1 MARLIP
7 PRTPASRRLRP
18 SLGPQRGAVQSLNW
32 PNPWSTQWLVPWFKL
47 GPAGQALATII
58 AALIFSGLVFSGLLV
73 FRSSD
78 QDDLL
83 AQGQRDLAEGR
94 VARSVQTLQQLVR
107 QNPGSFEGQL
117 ALGKAYL
124 TLGDVD
130 AARETFNKAFRL
142 KPAASHGHSNES
154 LHSDVALAL
163 AQSQL
168 QLTEGAFQEAADPIQ
183 ELLATYSKQLAT
195 ADRIAIQ
202 STLTDIH
209 QAWGDSLLAPNMSS
223 TSEQDASTPALKLSN
238 LKEAIA
244 HYQQALQTVQT
255 YAREKALKQKLL
267 ALLEQWLEGAP
278 TEGTT
283 TNAQDTPYKTRT
295 RKATVNQSPQEAIAI
310 LEPLVRWLPEP
321 DLLIRLGDLYLL
333 EAEALSTS
341 FPSAARGFSKNAVSD
356 AANTPYDTAI
366 AWYRQAYQAAPHG
379 VGVKLA
385 HVLALRGKIYL
396 KANQD
401 ALAAADF
408 KESDML
414 LGRSAGDE
422 SLATP
427 SLLYPIS
434 IKTLS
439 VAPNVN
445 KEAHTLQPS
454 ATVTLISE
462 AHRPLQ
468 HLMAR
473 VQILSG
479 SKVLGEWTNI
489 VATPKKPLGTEGLPL
504 GRRTWSVKLKEPV
517 SLDLLTSGGSLRVT
531 TSISYDM
538 PEEGKKPSWELK
550 RVQEIRIQPKKVLPP
565 TTSATSTPPLPNT
578 PAMPS
583 TTTAVPASTP
593 NKPGL

>member
-1 MARLIP
+1 
-7 PRTPASRRLRP
+7 
-18 SLGPQRGAVQSLNW
+18 
-32 PNPWSTQWLVPWFKL
+32 L

-107 QNPGSFEGQL
+107 QNPASFEGQL

-130 AARETFNKAFRL
+130 AARETFNKALRL
-142 KPAASHGHSNES
+142 KPTAGHGHSKES
-154 LHSDVALAL
+154 LHSNVALAL

-168 QLTEGAFQEAADPIQ
+168 QLTEGAFQEAAEPIQ
-183 ELLATYSKQLAT
+183 QLLTTYSKQLAT
-195 ADRIAIQ
+195 EDRVAIQ

-209 QAWGDSLLAPNMSS
+209 QAWGDSLLAPHTASS
-223 TSEQDASTPALKLSN
+223 SEEPANTSALKLSN

-278 TEGTT
+278 TEGNT
-283 TNAQDTPYKTRT
+283 TNAQDAPYKTRT
-295 RKATVNQSPQEAIAI
+295 RKTTVNQSSQEAIAI

-321 DLLIRLGDLYLL
+321 DLMIRLGDLYLL
-333 EAEALSTS
+333 EAEALSPTFTAETRGTRKNETS
-341 FPSAARGFSKNAVSD
+341 GAT
-356 AANTPYDTAI
+356 TPYDTAI

-385 HVLALRGKIYL
+385 HVLTLRGKMHL
-396 KANQD
+396 KANHE

-408 KESDML
+408 KESDLL

-427 SLLYPIS
+427 SLLYPVS

-445 KEAHTLQPS
+445 RDAHTLQPS
-454 ATVTLISE
+454 ATVTLVSE

-489 VATPKKPLGTEGLPL
+489 VATPKKPLETDGLPL
-504 GRRTWSVKLKEPV
+504 GRRTWSVKLREPV

-531 TSISYDM
+531 TSISYDI
-538 PEEGKKPSWELK
+538 PEEGTKPSWELK
-550 RVQEIRIQPKKVLPP
+550 RVQEIRIQPKKVAAP
-565 TTSATSTPPLPNT
+565 TTVTTPTPPLPNT
-578 PAMPS
+578 SAMPS
-583 TTTAVPASTP
+583 TTTAVPTSKP
-593 NKPGL
+593 NL

>member
-1 MARLIP
+1 VW
-7 PRTPASRRLRP
+7 PRGWT
-18 SLGPQRGAVQSLNW
+18 GAW
-32 PNPWSTQWLVPWFKL
+32 PRSGQLLEPWFQL
-47 GPAGQALATII
+47 GPAGQALATVI
-58 AALIFSGLVFSGLLV
+58 AALVFSGLIFSGLLV

-78 QDDLL
+78 QEDLL

-107 QNPGSFEGQL
+107 QNPHNFEGQL

-130 AARETFNKAFRL
+130 AARESFNKAFQL
-142 KPAASHGHSNES
+142 KPRGITTVES
-154 LHSDVALAL
+154 LHREVALAL

-168 QLTEGAFQEAADPIQ
+168 QLTEELFSEAAEPLQ
-183 ELLATYSKQLAT
+183 QLLAHYGKRLTST
-195 ADRIAIQ
+195 DRSAIQ

-209 QAWGDSLLAPNMSS
+209 QAWGDSLLKPSRSALVDEVTNAPS
-223 TSEQDASTPALKLSN
+223 LKVSN
-238 LKEAIA
+238 LKDAIA

-255 YAREKALKQKLL
+255 YSREKALKQKLL

-278 TEGTT
+278 TESSITSS
-283 TNAQDTPYKTRT
+283 ATPPQESSKKRHT
-295 RKATVNQSPQEAIAI
+295 KNTVNQSPEEAIAL

-321 DLLIRLGDLYLL
+321 DLMIRLGDLYLL
-333 EAEALSTS
+333 QAETQGTSSTNGLQGATN
-341 FPSAARGFSKNAVSD
+341 AA
-356 AANTPYDTAI
+356 TTTYDTAI

-385 HVLALRGKIYL
+385 HVLTLRGKLHL
-396 KANQD
+396 KANHE
-401 ALAAADF
+401 ALANADF
-408 KESDML
+408 KESDLL

-427 SLLYPIS
+427 SLLYPV
-434 IKTLS
+434 S
-439 VAPNVN
+439 VKSLHVTPNVN
-445 KEAHTLQPS
+445 RDTHTLQPS
-454 ATVTLISE
+454 ATVTLVSE

-489 VATPKKPLGTEGLPL
+489 VATPKKPLEVDGLPL
-504 GRRTWSVKLKEPV
+504 SRRTWTVKLKEPV

-538 PEEGKKPSWELK
+538 PEEGTKPSWELK
-550 RVQEIRIQPKKVLPP
+550 RVQEIRIQPKKIVAP
-565 TTSATSTPPLPNT
+565 TSAATATPPLPNT

-583 TTTAVPASTP
+583 TANSTTTAAPTNTP